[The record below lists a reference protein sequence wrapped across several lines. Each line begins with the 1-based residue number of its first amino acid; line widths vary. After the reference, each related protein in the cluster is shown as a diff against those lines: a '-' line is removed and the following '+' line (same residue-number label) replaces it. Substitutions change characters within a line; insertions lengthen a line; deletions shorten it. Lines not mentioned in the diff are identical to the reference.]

1 MTMFEELFALAT
13 HATLTLVLS
22 ADTPTGR
29 LTVHVIPK
37 PREDGGEPA
46 LAQPLS
52 LTATPQEFD
61 AGFVDALRGYRSV
74 RQSLAQQAEAT
85 REVIEAARTASV
97 EKASQAAVKATSAK
111 TPPATKRVA
120 EVTEPDDDLADDT
133 AVPRAATPPPAP
145 DGGSLDLFG

>member
-13 HATLTLVLS
+13 NATVTLVLS
-22 ADTPTGR
+22 ADAATER

-61 AGFVDALRGYRSV
+61 AGFVEALRGYRTV
-74 RQSLAQQAEAT
+74 RRSLAQQAEAT

-97 EKASQAAVKATSAK
+97 QKASQAAAKATGAK
-111 TPPATKRVA
+111 PTPAAKRMAEVA
-120 EVTEPDDDLADDT
+120 ESDDDMADDT
-133 AVPRAATPPPAP
+133 PVPRAALSSPAP